1 MLFKLSRHSMKK
13 MLKDYMVL
21 LIGLVIS
28 ISIFYMFQTM
38 AMNSEFT
45 KDNSLISS
53 IRLVFWVGAI
63 LLSFITVFYIIYAN
77 SFLLTL
83 RRKELGMYMMLGAKK
98 KKVAQLLFIET
109 FGMGIVS
116 IIIGILVGI
125 ILASVAGNFLMNG
138 MEISAKGNYASVYTP
153 AILVTSIFFL
163 ILFFITGVMNS
174 FRLLRKTELE
184 LIREDETQDEVKK
197 SKTRTVIMTVLG
209 VLLVSTGYYFMVNI
223 KMFAELGFIIATIVT
238 TLGTYFIF
246 SSLLPL
252 FVMKIKGNK
261 KRNETGLNSF
271 TYAQL
276 RFRVTSLSRVLG
288 TVAMLIALGAGAMTA
303 GMAFQKNV
311 GIMTDFSRVYDVVI
325 HDPNE
330 QDKAALKEM
339 EIVEESK
346 YKYKVDGEAVY
357 YLRNDLTEKPP
368 LISDHFDTKTLKEPA
383 RKRVAEPLTEPVYSA
398 LEAPEVVNKLPRM
411 PKDWE
416 DAVVREIQITHN
428 QFNGKPV
435 RIADEEYYKGIQGTE
450 HTVTLAKVDDM
461 KKYKPL
467 LIEID
472 KRQEEVIEKTTGTK
486 VDLYTKMTIYQFMNS
501 FMSGTMFMGFF
512 LGIAFLAMMASSLM
526 FKILTGASRDVRRYE
541 MLRKIGVRR
550 SMLTKSIY
558 KEISYLFIFPA
569 IIGISHVLV
578 GLNLF
583 SFILVDPFVKVWM
596 PIGIFIVIYFIYYW
610 ITVQL
615 YKGMVMPKEEVV
627 K

>member
-98 KKVAQLLFIET
+98 KKVAQLLFVET

-125 ILASVAGNFLMNG
+125 VLASVAGNFLMNG

-163 ILFFITGVMNS
+163 ILFFITGLMNS

-223 KMFAELGFIIATIVT
+223 KLFAELGFIIATIVT

-330 QDKAALKEM
+330 KDEAALKDM
-339 EIVEESK
+339 NIVEEGK

-357 YLRNDLTEKPP
+357 YLRNDLTAKPP
-368 LISDHFDTKTLKEPA
+368 LVSDHFDTKTLKEPA
-383 RKRVAEPLTEPVYSA
+383 RKRVNEPLTEPVYSA
-398 LEAPEVVNKLPRM
+398 LEAPDVANKLPRM

-416 DAVVREIQITHN
+416 DAIVREIQITHN

-435 RIADEEYYKGIQGTE
+435 RIADEEHYKGIQGTE

-467 LIEID
+467 LIDID
-472 KRQEEVIEKTTGTK
+472 KRQKEMIEKTTGEE
-486 VDLYTKMTIYQFMNS
+486 VNLFTKMTIYQFMNS

-596 PIGIFIVIYFIYYW
+596 PIGIFLVIYFIYYW

-615 YKGMVMPKEEVV
+615 YKGMVMPKEEVA

>member
-116 IIIGILVGI
+116 IIIGILVGML
-125 ILASVAGNFLMNG
+125 LASVAGNFLMNG
-138 MEISAKGNYASVYTP
+138 MEISAKGSYSSVYTP
-153 AILVTSIFFL
+153 AIIVTAI
-163 ILFFITGVMNS
+163 
-174 FRLLRKTELE
+174 LE
-184 LIREDETQDEVKK
+184 LIREDETLDEVKK
-197 SKTRTVIMTVLG
+197 SKTRIIIMTVLG
-209 VLLVSTGYYFMVNI
+209 VLLVSTGYYFMINVKI
-223 KMFAELGFIIATIVT
+223 YAEFGFIIATIVT

-246 SSLLPL
+246 SSLLPF

-276 RFRVTSLSRVLG
+276 RFRVNSLSRVLG

-311 GIMTDFSRVYDVVI
+311 DIMTDFSRVYDVVI

-330 QDKAALKEM
+330 QDTAALKEM

-357 YLRNDLTEKPP
+357 YLRNDLTAKPP
-368 LISDHFDTKTLKEPA
+368 LVSDHFDTKTLKEPV
-383 RKRVAEPLTEPVYSA
+383 RKRVTEPLTEPVYSA
-398 LEAPEVVNKLPRM
+398 LEAPELAKFPRM
-411 PKDWE
+411 PRDWE
-416 DAVVREIQITHN
+416 DAIVREIQITHN

-435 RIADEEYYKGIQGTE
+435 RIADEAHYKGIQGTE

-472 KRQEEVIEKTTGTK
+472 KRQKEQIEKTTGAK
-486 VDLYTKMTIYQFMNS
+486 VDLFTKMTIYQFMNS
-501 FMSGTMFMGFF
+501 FISGTMFMGFF

-583 SFILVDPFVKVWM
+583 SFILVDPFVKVWV
-596 PIGIFIVIYFIYYW
+596 PIGIFLVIYFIYYW

-615 YKGMVMPKEEVV
+615 YKGMVMPKEEVA

>member
-125 ILASVAGNFLMNG
+125 ILASVAGNLLMNG

>member
-116 IIIGILVGI
+116 IIIGILVGML
-125 ILASVAGNFLMNG
+125 LASVAGNFLMNG
-138 MEISAKGNYASVYTP
+138 MEISAKGSYASVYTP

-163 ILFFITGVMNS
+163 ILFFITGIMNS
-174 FRLLRKTELE
+174 IRLLRKTELE
-184 LIREDETQDEVKK
+184 LIREDETLDEVKK
-197 SKTRTVIMTVLG
+197 SKTRIIIMTVLG

-223 KMFAELGFIIATIVT
+223 RTYAELGFIIATIVT

-246 SSLLPL
+246 SSLLPF

-261 KRNETGLNSF
+261 KRNEMGLNSF

-276 RFRVTSLSRVLG
+276 RFRVNSLSRVLG

-325 HDPNE
+325 HNPND
-330 QDKAALKEM
+330 QDTAALKEM

-357 YLRNDLTEKPP
+357 YLRDDLTAKPP
-368 LISDHFDTKTLKEPA
+368 LISDRFDMETLKEPA
-383 RKRVAEPLTEPVYSA
+383 RKRVAVPLTEPVYSA
-398 LEAPEVVNKLPRM
+398 LEAPEAANKFPRM

-435 RIADEEYYKGIQGTE
+435 RIADEEHYKGIQGTE

-472 KRQEEVIEKTTGTK
+472 MRQKEQIEKTTGTK
-486 VDLYTKMTIYQFMNS
+486 VDIFTKMTIYQLTNS
-501 FMSGTMFMGFF
+501 LMSGTMFMGFF

-583 SFILVDPFVKVWM
+583 GFILVDPFVKVWV
-596 PIGIFIVIYFIYYW
+596 PIGIFLVIYFIYYW

-615 YKGMVMPKEEVV
+615 YKGVVMPKEEVA

>member
-125 ILASVAGNFLMNG
+125 ILASVAGNLLMNG

-615 YKGMVMPKEEVV
+615 YKGMVMPKEEIA

>member
-125 ILASVAGNFLMNG
+125 VLASVAGNFLMNG

-163 ILFFITGVMNS
+163 ILFFITGLMNS

-238 TLGTYFIF
+238 TVGTYFIF

-357 YLRNDLTEKPP
+357 YLRNDLTEKPL

-383 RKRVAEPLTEPVYSA
+383 RKRVATPLTEPVYSA
-398 LEAPEVVNKLPRM
+398 LEAPEVANKLPRM

-435 RIADEEYYKGIQGTE
+435 RIADEERYKGIQGTE

-467 LIEID
+467 LLDID
-472 KRQEEVIEKTTGTK
+472 KRQKELIEKTTGAK
-486 VDLYTKMTIYQFMNS
+486 VELYTKMTIYQFMNS

>member
-116 IIIGILVGI
+116 IIIGILVGML
-125 ILASVAGNFLMNG
+125 LASVAGNFLMNG
-138 MEISAKGNYASVYTP
+138 MEISAKGSYSSVYTP

-163 ILFFITGVMNS
+163 ILFFITGIMNS
-174 FRLLRKTELE
+174 IRLLRKTELE
-184 LIREDETQDEVKK
+184 LIREDETLDEVKK
-197 SKTRTVIMTVLG
+197 SKTRIIIMTVLG

-223 KMFAELGFIIATIVT
+223 RTYAELGFIIATIVT

-246 SSLLPL
+246 SSLLPF

-261 KRNETGLNSF
+261 KRNEMGLNSF

-276 RFRVTSLSRVLG
+276 RFRVNSLSRVLG

-325 HDPNE
+325 HDPND
-330 QDKAALKEM
+330 QDTAALKEM

-357 YLRNDLTEKPP
+357 YLRDDLTAKPP
-368 LISDHFDTKTLKEPA
+368 LISDRFNMETLKEPA

-398 LEAPEVVNKLPRM
+398 LEAPKAVNKLPRM

-435 RIADEEYYKGIQGTE
+435 RIADEEHYKGIQGTE

-472 KRQEEVIEKTTGTK
+472 KRQKEQIEKTTGTK
-486 VDLYTKMTIYQFMNS
+486 VDIFTKMTIYQLTNS
-501 FMSGTMFMGFF
+501 LMSGTMFMGFF

-583 SFILVDPFVKVWM
+583 SFILVDPFVKVWV
-596 PIGIFIVIYFIYYW
+596 PIGIFLVIYFIYYW

-615 YKGMVMPKEEVV
+615 YKGMVMPKEEVA

>member
-125 ILASVAGNFLMNG
+125 VLASVAGNFLMNG

-163 ILFFITGVMNS
+163 ILFFITGLMNS

-238 TLGTYFIF
+238 TVGTYFIF

-252 FVMKIKGNK
+252 FVIKIKGNK

-383 RKRVAEPLTEPVYSA
+383 RKRVATPLTEPVYSA
-398 LEAPEVVNKLPRM
+398 LEAPEVANKLPRM

-435 RIADEEYYKGIQGTE
+435 RIADEEHYKGIQGTE

-467 LIEID
+467 LTEID
-472 KRQEEVIEKTTGTK
+472 KRQKEQIEKTTDTK
-486 VDLYTKMTIYQFMNS
+486 VELYTKMTIYQFMNS

-615 YKGMVMPKEEVV
+615 YKGMVMPKEEVA